1 MTTPSPSSTPSSPS
15 PTPSASSDSTAGPLT
30 VTVDELPQLQGT
42 TMGPSEW
49 RTITQEDIDVFAD
62 LTGDH
67 NPIHVD
73 EEVAAA
79 SVYGTRIAHGL
90 LSLSI
95 VVPHLSQLWKVTG
108 VGMGI
113 NYGLNRVRFPAPTP
127 AGGRVRA
134 SAEVLEVTELDGGWQ
149 VVLKVTYEVEGGTKP
164 VCVAEFV
171 LRYYR

>member
-1 MTTPSPSSTPSSPS
+1 MSTPLTTPVIVSL
-15 PTPSASSDSTAGPLT
+15 D
-30 VTVDELPQLQGT
+30 DLPGLQGRT
-42 TMGPSEW
+42 LGPSDW
-49 RTITQEDIDVFAD
+49 RTISQEDIDVFAD

-73 EEVAAA
+73 EAFAAS

-95 VVPHLSQLWKVTG
+95 VVPHLAQLWKVTG
-108 VGMGI
+108 AGVGI
-113 NYGLNRVRFPAPTP
+113 NYGLNKVRFPAPTP
-127 AGGRVRA
+127 AGARVRA
-134 SAEVLEVTELDGGWQ
+134 GAEVLEVTELDGGWQ
-149 VVLKVTYEVEGGTKP
+149 VVLKVTYELEGGEKP